1 MLHLS
6 ALEGYTQVNE
16 QRHVFMM
23 YSKPNTDTYLWQ
35 KHVYFFHLDTNTS
48 TVEFGT
54 VQTNAAFAIDG
65 IEFRLCEVSTNET
78 DEADGHVNFH
88 TVFVHDWSSIHAEWS
103 FIDPETD
110 ILEYMWAIGNISILT

>member
-1 MLHLS
+1 
-6 ALEGYTQVNE
+6 
-16 QRHVFMM
+16 M

-35 KHVYFFHLDTNTS
+35 KHVYLFHLDTNTS

-78 DEADGHVNFH
+78 DGAEGHVNIH

-110 ILEYMWAIGNISILT
+110 ILENMWAIGNISTQAFIYFQ